1 VAEIA
6 EASDKQAKG
15 IEQLNNAV
23 AEIDKVVQRTA
34 ASAEESASAAEEMR
48 FQCDMTFQM
57 VKELNALIQGGKAIR
72 KQSGETREIASG
84 KPGKEKSLPSPSMKS
99 KKKE

>member
-1 VAEIA
+1 MTIIAYSRDERTLWPSGALVAEIA

-48 FQCDMTFQM
+48 FRCDMTFQWSR
-57 VKELNALIQGGKAIR
+57 N
-72 KQSGETREIASG
+72 
-84 KPGKEKSLPSPSMKS
+84 SMP
-99 KKKE
+99 